1 MKTRTIIRTAAISVF
16 LVASLNAVGDASD
29 FLVEMKIIDAGV
41 KVATPRML
49 VKEGSEA
56 SMSRSGENSVA
67 VGLVV
72 NSSSESEAH
81 IMAEV
86 ESGTN
91 SISPELLVKK
101 GEWASVSVG
110 ELEFH
115 IRVQHHA
122 ANR

>member
-1 MKTRTIIRTAAISVF
+1 MKIRTIIQTAAISIL
-16 LVASLNAVGDASD
+16 LVASLNAVGEAPD
-29 FLVEMKIIDAGV
+29 FIVEMKIIDGGV
-41 KVATPRML
+41 EMATPRML
-49 VKEGSEA
+49 VKEGSAA
-56 SMSRSGENSVA
+56 SMSLSGENSVA

-110 ELEFH
+110 ELEFQ

-122 ANR
+122 ANK